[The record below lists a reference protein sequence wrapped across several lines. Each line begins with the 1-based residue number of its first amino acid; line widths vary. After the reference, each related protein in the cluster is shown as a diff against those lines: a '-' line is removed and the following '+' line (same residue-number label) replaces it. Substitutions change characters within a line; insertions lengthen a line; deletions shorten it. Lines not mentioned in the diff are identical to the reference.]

1 MATPNYNIN
10 YDDKRFTEVEADKK
24 AALTDVEKTYG
35 GMINESDKY
44 YQAQINA
51 ATQWEKT
58 QKQEQQKMTDF
69 TIEQINQQ
77 KDQAHKD
84 YIKEQSGAY
93 ADWQKQSNQ
102 YGANAEQVAAQG
114 LANTGYSESS
124 QVSMYNQ
131 YQNRVATARDVF
143 NRAVLDYDNDI
154 KEARLQNSS
163 KLAEIAYNT
172 LQKKLELGLQ
182 GFQYKNQL
190 IIEQSN
196 QKLKVDEIHYNRY
209 QDVLEQINAE
219 NTLKEQIRQHEQNYA
234 LKEKEYEE
242 GVRQFNEE
250 IERLKAKD
258 ANENALEIQRL
269 ELQKAQLEEEKR
281 QFNATHGGSETINKP
296 SAGKGVASAGSSGIN
311 KTSSSKPSGNS
322 LFDSP
327 LFTPPVNMQSVM
339 DLGRGP
345 LSPKQL
351 DDLIRIGMVEEYEK
365 DGQLHYKYVV
375 ATGKGAAA
383 LSRARKKRESK

>member
-35 GMINESDKY
+35 GMVNESDKY

-51 ATQWEKT
+51 TEQWGKT
-58 QKQEQQKMTDF
+58 QQKNQQAMTDF

-124 QVSMYNQ
+124 QVAMYNQ
-131 YQNRVATARDVF
+131 YQNRVATAREVF

-196 QKLKVDEIHYNRY
+196 QKLKVDEMHYNRY

-234 LKEKEYEE
+234 LKEKEYAE
-242 GVRQFNEE
+242 GVRQFN
-250 IERLKAKD
+250 A
-258 ANENALEIQRL
+258 
-269 ELQKAQLEEEKR
+269 ELQLQQERFAEEKR
-281 QFNATHGGSETINKP
+281 QFNVAQAAKDAAASGTKSATIKKSST
-296 SAGKGVASAGSSGIN
+296 GKGVASAGSSGIN
-311 KTSSSKPSGNS
+311 KTSSSKSSSNN
-322 LFDSP
+322 
-327 LFTPPVNMQSVM
+327 TPKVNMQSVL
-339 DLGRGP
+339 DLGLGP
-345 LSPKQL
+345 ISEERL
-351 DDLIRIGMVEEYEK
+351 DSLVRSGTVKEYEK
-365 DGQLHYKYVV
+365 DGQLYYRYVIKL
-375 ATGKGAAA
+375 G
-383 LSRARKKRESK
+383 